1 MKICPTCRRTYEDDG
16 LNFCLEDG
24 SVLNL
29 IAPDVAPTVV
39 MEQPRPTNPPPGR
52 GMRTSWDAQ
61 NADAHSMQPKRKS
74 SKAWLWVVGI
84 LGLVV
89 ILCGGGIAG
98 FFVYVASR
106 SNSNVAINT
115 SKGVRNSNSNR
126 GNSFTT
132 RSPGPSPD
140 AQSATVEEVDL
151 SSQADQVSEYGT
163 TQVQGDELVMASKQK
178 GYYYVLVAEAKYDTV
193 GATTR
198 VTLRNMDSGSSDLGY
213 GLIFYSSDTPL
224 DDDVAFLIDTKRR
237 RFRVVRHQP
246 GDEVIV
252 TPWTSSNLV
261 NAGSTANVLE
271 ARDKGE
277 KTELYINNQLATT
290 IDNKSKPSHGAPGL
304 YTGDGIKI
312 AFKQLE
318 IAR

>member
-29 IAPDVAPTVV
+29 TSPDAAPTVV
-39 MEQPRPTNPPPGR
+39 MDQPRPTNYPPGR
-52 GMRTSWDAQ
+52 EIKTSWDAQ
-61 NADAHSMQPKRKS
+61 DAGRYSMQPKKKS
-74 SKAWLWVVGI
+74 SKAWLWAVGI

-89 ILCGGGIAG
+89 LLCGGGIAG
-98 FFVYVASR
+98 FFFYVASR
-106 SNSNVAINT
+106 PNSNLSIT
-115 SKGVRNSNSNR
+115 SSKGVTNSSSNR

-132 RSPGPSPD
+132 QSPSPSPD
-140 AQSATVEEVDL
+140 APATVEEVDL
-151 SSQADQVSEYGT
+151 STQADQVSVYGT
-163 TQVQGDELVMASKQK
+163 TEFQGDELVMASKQK
-178 GYYYVLVAEAKYDTV
+178 GYYYVLVADARYDTV

-198 VTLRNMDSGSSDLGY
+198 VTLRNMDAGASDLGY
-213 GLIFYSSDTPL
+213 GLLFYSSDTPL

-237 RFRVVRHQP
+237 RYRVVRHEP

-261 NAGSTANVLE
+261 NAGSAANVLE

-277 KTELYINNQLATT
+277 KTELYINEQLATT
-290 IDNKSKPSHGAPGL
+290 ITNKDKPSRGAPGL